1 MPSVIIVT
9 GALFVSPEERAAY
22 LEDCRAVVQQ
32 ARTTPG
38 CLDFALSADLLDD
51 RRINVLE
58 RWASDE
64 DLAQFRGAG
73 PSEDQMGKIE
83 ATDVRE
89 FRVDS
94 A

>member
-1 MPSVIIVT
+1 MPGVIIVV
-9 GALFVSPEERAAY
+9 GALFVSAEGRAEY

-32 ARTTPG
+32 ARSTPG

-58 RWASDE
+58 RWATEE
-64 DLAQFRGAG
+64 DLSRVRGAG
-73 PSEDQMGKIE
+73 PSNDQMGKIK
-83 ATDVRE
+83 AADVRE
-89 FRVDS
+89 FRVES